1 MYKYGLGQ
9 LKVSDT
15 SLFLIGCDP
24 VSTDLYFYKFT
35 FSQTAPD
42 WAFKMVCSSPPCTTY
57 YSESL
62 LSASTIYTLFTFGN
76 PKSLYFTS
84 FSLSGSHI
92 SSTYKSSVGC
102 SNGPYRSTLKGNY
115 IVTSL
120 LWTNGY
126 LFVYNLQTEKIT
138 MKYFMGKYSLG
149 IETDETGR

>member
-1 MYKYGLGQ
+1 MLRYLIQFRKISRLII
-9 LKVSDT
+9 
-15 SLFLIGCDP
+15 LFLIKLFQNRNNIFFNAYP
-24 VSTDLYFYKFT
+24 
-35 FSQTAPD
+35 
-42 WAFKMVCSSPPCTTY
+42 SSPPCTTY